1 MAFIIAVFCR
11 GRDLLP
17 MNSDTQVIT
26 RRIKRFA
33 PLQLGKIMG
42 VLYGGLGLLFAPIFL
57 MAAVFDLVVPTGFGT
72 LFGLGMAIATP
83 ILYGIAG
90 FLSGLVGAWLY
101 NLTAHFT
108 GGMEIEF
115 E

>member
-42 VLYGGLGLLFAPIFL
+42 VLYAGLGLLFAPFFL
-57 MAAVFDLVVPTGFGT
+57 AMAVFELAAPTGLAT
-72 LFGLGMAIATP
+72 LFGVGMAIATP

-90 FLSGLVGAWLY
+90 FVGGLISAWLY
-101 NLTAHFT
+101 NLAVRFT
-108 GGMEIEF
+108 GGME
-115 E
+115 